1 MQSTLLDAAI
11 GTPVELG
18 QPEVPAALRLRLAEI
33 GIRRGQVVS
42 AMRRTTGG
50 GRVVAVGRARIALDR
65 ATCRSIMVT
74 DEHTLD
80 PHPAPARSEHE
91 AQLR

>member
-11 GTPVELG
+11 GTPVVLG
-18 QPEVPAALRLRLAEI
+18 QPDVPAALRLRLAEI

-50 GRVVAVGRARIALDR
+50 GRIVAVGRARIALDR
-65 ATCRSIMVT
+65 ATCRSILIA
-74 DEHTLD
+74 DECPRGTNPTPD
-80 PHPAPARSEHE
+80 RNEHE
-91 AQLR
+91 AQMR